1 MELNMLQKT
10 ELWVTGIELHK
21 ANLNEIA
28 AAVARVLELPVDA
41 VLVVDVRD
49 SVVVLDILRRKIQAG
64 QIVGKEKELLSALG
78 GLNGVRITS
87 HSAVHAQ
94 GILGLIAADP
104 EKRDELLESTRN
116 LAEEVKA
123 RLSRRGIVFASGRE
137 VQEGLIE
144 DTNSSYLISFFE
156 KHGYKMKLG
165 GVLPDDLEMI
175 TGRLRS
181 ALSSGYGLVITT
193 GGVGAEDKDF
203 TVESICRLDP
213 LAETPWIL
221 HFHAGEGRHVKSG
234 VRIAVGSVGLTT
246 LVALPGPH
254 DEVRL
259 SAPVLLEGLGAGLDK
274 KGLAEKLASVLRDKW
289 RRAVGMHSS

>member
-28 AAVARVLELPVDA
+28 AAVARVLELPEDA

-49 SVVVLDILRRKIQAG
+49 SVLVLDILRRKIQAG
-64 QIVGKEKELLSALG
+64 QIIGKEKELLSALG

-104 EKRDELLESTRN
+104 EKRDELLENTRN

-123 RLSRRGIVFASGRE
+123 RMSRRGIVFASGRE

-144 DTNSSYLISFFE
+144 DTNSPYLISFFE
-156 KHGYKMKLG
+156 KHGYKMKFG
-165 GVLPDDLEMI
+165 GVLPDDIEMI

-181 ALSSGYGLVITT
+181 VLSSGYGLLITT

-203 TVESICRLDP
+203 AVESICRLDP

-246 LVALPGPH
+246 LVALPGPN

-259 SAPVLLEGLGAGLDK
+259 SAPALLEGLEAGLDK
-274 KGLAEKLASVLRDKW
+274 KGIAEKLASVLRDKW
-289 RRAVGMHSS
+289 RKIK